1 MTTSIRLSPE
11 ISKRLDWLAEKTG
24 RTKASYLRM
33 IIESGVSDM
42 EDYYRAIDGLERLL
56 KEEQKIISASAARKV
71 VRVEE

>member
-24 RTKASYLRM
+24 RTKASYLQL

-56 KEEQKIISASAARKV
+56 KEERKILSASAPRKV
-71 VRVEE
+71 VGVEE

>member
-24 RTKASYLRM
+24 RTKASFLRM

-42 EDYYRAIDGLERLL
+42 EDHYRTIDGLERLL
-56 KEEQKIISASAARKV
+56 KEEQRVLSAGARKV
-71 VRVEE
+71 IGMED

>member
-42 EDYYRAIDGLERLL
+42 EDYYRAVDRLERLL
-56 KEEQKIISASAARKV
+56 KEEQKILSAGARKA
-71 VRVEE
+71 VRAQD

>member
-42 EDYYRAIDGLERLL
+42 EDYYRTIDGLERLL
-56 KEEQKIISASAARKV
+56 KEEHKIVSASGARKV
-71 VRVEE
+71 IGVGD